1 MNPREK
7 AAVIFLSLAFL
18 VGSMVSVV
26 RHFKMKKQLQILCVE
41 VESPPDSTK
50 DRLVDINH
58 ARLEELDALPG
69 IGPVLAQRI
78 ITYREMHGGFKT
90 IAELRNVIGIG
101 PKRFGAI
108 KEFVTCRPLSA
119 DSSKHKNLFEKK

>member
-7 AAVIFLSLAFL
+7 AAVVFLSVAFL
-18 VGSMVSVV
+18 IGSLISVV
-26 RHFKMKKQLQILCVE
+26 RHLKMKRQLQTLSVKVE
-41 VESPPDSTK
+41 LPPDSTK
-50 DRLVDINH
+50 DSLIDINH

-78 ITYREMHGGFKT
+78 ITYREAHGGFKT

-101 PKRFGAI
+101 PKRFAAV
-108 KEFVTCRPLSA
+108 KEFIICKPLPA
-119 DSSKHKNLFEKK
+119 DSSK